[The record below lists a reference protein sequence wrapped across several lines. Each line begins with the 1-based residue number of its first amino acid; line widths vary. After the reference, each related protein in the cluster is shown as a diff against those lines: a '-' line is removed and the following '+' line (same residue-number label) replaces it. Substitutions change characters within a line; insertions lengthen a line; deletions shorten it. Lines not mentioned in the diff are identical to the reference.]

1 MGNANGREEG
11 IEDDRFP
18 VVGGRSNGESGSES
32 MGIAIG
38 NNTPPHSPARSPS
51 PILFAP
57 QARLTAVGLK
67 SPEGGRSKPGEDGGR
82 WHATNRPGWRQQLT
96 TRP

>member
-57 QARLTAVGLK
+57 QVLLFFFI
-67 SPEGGRSKPGEDGGR
+67 PRSNFPFFLGTIQ
-82 WHATNRPGWRQQLT
+82 HHHLLL
-96 TRP
+96 